1 MNTAWAIGF
10 IVGILIVAVICTVAA
25 MVARKKGLGKGNFD
39 ERQQVIRGRAFTW
52 AYATLLVYLAVWMV
66 LRTMELPFFMQSLS
80 VLLGVL
86 LSVAVFVGY
95 CIFRD
100 AYFKAS
106 ESPRVW
112 IGVISAVGLL
122 NLGIGLIR
130 LFREA
135 TLEERLCENAN
146 LFVGALLVFTLVCIL
161 IKRAI
166 DRRSEAE

>member
-1 MNTAWAIGF
+1 MNTAWISGF
-10 IVGILIVAVICTVAA
+10 IVGIMIVAVICAVAA
-25 MVARKKGLGKGNFD
+25 RAARKKGLGNGKYD
-39 ERQQVIRGRAFTW
+39 ERQQVVRGRAFTW
-52 AYATLLVYLAVWMV
+52 AYITLLAYLGIWMV

-86 LSVAVFVGY
+86 LSIAVFVGC

-106 ESPRVW
+106 ESPRAW

-122 NLGIGLIR
+122 NLGIGLVR

-135 TLEERLCENAN
+135 TLEERLYENAN
-146 LFVGALLVFTLVCIL
+146 LFVGALLVFTLVCVV